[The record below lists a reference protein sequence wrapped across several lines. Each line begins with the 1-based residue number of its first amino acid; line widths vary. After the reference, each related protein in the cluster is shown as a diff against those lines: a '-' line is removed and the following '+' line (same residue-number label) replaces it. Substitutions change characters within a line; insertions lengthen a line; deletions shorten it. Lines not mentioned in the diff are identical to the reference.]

1 MAHNGDPMP
10 DKEEARR
17 PDARQLRSD
26 RALRAALLT
35 LIARQ
40 PVDKVTVR
48 DIVAEAG
55 IGYATF
61 FRHYPSKDALL
72 EAVIGEEVGAM
83 MEASSPYLNPTETR
97 VTCLAVA
104 NHVDARREIWAAM
117 LAGAPGEVRRQMASR
132 AASHVGATNLSS
144 DWLPLDLGVRFGVI
158 TTIEILDWWLQDAPD
173 CPADEVAELLDRLLI
188 TPTVG
193 SPRKR

>member
-1 MAHNGDPMP
+1 MARGDSTSA
-10 DKEEARR
+10 ETRR
-17 PDARQLRSD
+17 GKSRA
-26 RALRAALLT
+26 ALRAAMLDLLAEKPFDQIRIT
-35 LIARQ
+35 DLTAR
-40 PVDKVTVR
+40 
-48 DIVAEAG
+48 AG